1 MTKIGSKV
9 QVWRGIAD
17 KTSSGLKKNDIV
29 RKKIDGK
36 WRYRSRKQLGKRK
49 GQKSRIR
56 WTKALGKARAL
67 LKKEYPESRG
77 KLVLILKPSKKYSRL
92 SLSKKERT
100 WGTFLYRKAKEILS
114 IRNK

>member
-9 QVWRGIAD
+9 QVWRGIAE
-17 KTSSGLKKNDIV
+17 KTSSGLRKNDII

-77 KLVLILKPSKKYSRL
+77 KLVLVLKPYKKYSSLR
-92 SLSKKERT
+92 LSKKEKT
-100 WGTFLYRKAKEILS
+100 WGNFLYRKAKELYTLA
-114 IRNK
+114 